1 MLDKPA
7 VKFEYENEARWIAAD
22 PTAARDKFDKQS
34 FEVSH
39 RLASHPL
46 LQLPKLLE
54 LAERT
59 VKSRPQDLYFDM
71 GNVKTG
77 QRWDQIPEANFSAVE
92 AMQQLESSNAWF
104 LFRRAQNDPAYRE
117 LFEQSLGEIKKMSG
131 EDIDTLL
138 RQQDILIFVTSPN
151 RVTPY
156 HIDRECNFLLQI
168 SGTKTLHV
176 FDREDRQI
184 LPDEEIERFWA
195 VDNNAPVY
203 RPQYQD
209 RAISY
214 RMMPGTGV
222 HIPVNFPHWV
232 QNDNNISVSL
242 SVNFQFLDSKRAN
255 LYRTNYYLRKLGINP
270 STPGLHNSR
279 DTAKTFAMT
288 CALAARRL
296 IRGGHRGDRVW
307 N

>member
-7 VKFEYENEARWIAAD
+7 SKFEYGSEASWITTD
-22 PTAARDKFDKQS
+22 SNAARENFNRRS

-39 RLASHPL
+39 RLSSHPL

-59 VKSRPQDLYFDM
+59 VKIRPQDLYFDM
-71 GNVKTG
+71 GEVRTG
-77 QRWDQIPEANFSAVE
+77 QRWDEIPEAKFSAVE
-92 AMQQLESSNAWF
+92 AMQQLERSDAWF
-104 LFRRAQNDPAYRE
+104 LFRHAQNDPEYRE
-117 LFEQSLGEIKKMSG
+117 LFERGLSEIKQIAG
-131 EDIDTLL
+131 EGVNAKI

-156 HIDRECNFLLQI
+156 HMDRECNFLLQI
-168 SGTKTLHV
+168 SGSKTLHV
-176 FDREDRQI
+176 FDRNDREV
-184 LPDEEIERFWA
+184 LPEEEIERFWA

-203 RPQYQD
+203 RRQHQD
-209 RAISY
+209 RAVSY
-214 RMMPGTGV
+214 RMMPGNGV

-242 SVNFQFLDSKRAN
+242 SVNFQFLDSMRAN
-255 LYRTNYYLRKLGINP
+255 LYRTNYYLRKLGLTP
-270 STPGLHNSR
+270 SAPGLHNTR
-279 DTAKTFAMT
+279 DAAKTFAMT
-288 CALAARRL
+288 CALAARRM
-296 IRGGHRGDRVW
+296 IRGGHRGDRIW

>member
-7 VKFEYENEARWIAAD
+7 S
-22 PTAARDKFDKQS
+22 KFDQTSDTRWLVTDSATAGENFNRRS

-39 RLASHPL
+39 RLSSHPL

-54 LAERT
+54 LAART
-59 VKSRPQDLYFDM
+59 VATRPQDLYFDM
-71 GNVKTG
+71 GKIRTG
-77 QRWDQIPEANFSAVE
+77 QRWDEIGEAKFSAVE
-92 AMQQLESSNAWF
+92 AMRQLESSDAWF
-104 LFRRAQNDPAYRE
+104 LFRHAQNDPAYRQ
-117 LFEQSLGEIKKMSG
+117 LFEDGLREIKLLAG
-131 EDIDTLL
+131 GNIDASI

-156 HIDRECNFLLQI
+156 HIDRECNVLLQI
-168 SGTKTLHV
+168 SGSKTLHV
-176 FDREDRQI
+176 FDRDDRDV
-184 LPDEEIERFWA
+184 LPTEEIERFWA

-214 RMMPGTGV
+214 RMMPGNGV

-232 QNDNNISVSL
+232 QNDDNISVSL
-242 SVNFQFLDSKRAN
+242 SVNFQFLDSMRAN
-255 LYRTNYYLRKLGINP
+255 VYRTNYYLRKLGVHP
-270 STPGLHNSR
+270 SAPGLNNSR
-279 DTAKTFAMT
+279 DAAKSFAMT
-288 CALAARRL
+288 CALAARRI
-296 IRGGHRGDRVW
+296 IRGGHRGDRIW

>member
-7 VKFEYENEARWIAAD
+7 FKFENGNEARWIATD
-22 PTAARDKFDKQS
+22 PKTARKNFNRRS

-39 RLASHPL
+39 LLSSHPL

-59 VKSRPQDLYFDM
+59 VRSRPDDLYFDM
-71 GNVKTG
+71 GKIRTG
-77 QRWDQIPEANFSAVE
+77 QRWDEIPEARFSAVE

-104 LFRRAQNDPAYRE
+104 LFRHAQLDPEYRE
-117 LFEQSLGEIKKMSG
+117 LFERGLREIKEFAA
-131 EDIDTLL
+131 EDVDAKI

-176 FDREDRQI
+176 FDREDQDV
-184 LPDEEIERFWA
+184 LQNEEIERFWA

-203 RPQYQD
+203 RPEYQD

-214 RMMPGTGV
+214 KMMPGSGV
-222 HIPVNFPHWV
+222 HIPVNCPHWV

-242 SVNFQFLDSKRAN
+242 SVNFQFLDSMRAN
-255 LYRTNYYLRKLGINP
+255 IYRTNYYLRKFGVKP
-270 STPGLHNSR
+270 SAPGLHITR
-279 DTAKTFAMT
+279 DVAKSFAMT
-288 CALAARRL
+288 CALAARRI
-296 IRGGHRGDRVW
+296 IRGGHRGDRIW

>member
-7 VKFEYENEARWIAAD
+7 FKFDQKDEGRWIVTD
-22 PTAARDKFDKQS
+22 PNVARDDFNRRS

-39 RLASHPL
+39 QLSSHPL

-59 VKSRPQDLYFDM
+59 VRSRPQDLYFDM
-71 GNVKTG
+71 GEVRTG
-77 QRWDQIPEANFSAVE
+77 QRWDQIPEAKFSAVE
-92 AMQQLESSNAWF
+92 AMQQLESSDAWF
-104 LFRRAQNDPAYRE
+104 LFRHTQNDPAYKE
-117 LFEQSLGEIKKMSG
+117 LFEDGLREIKELASG
-131 EDIDTLL
+131 NVDSLI
-138 RQQDILIFVTSPN
+138 RQQDILIFVTSPK

-176 FDREDRQI
+176 FDREDKDI
-184 LPDEEIERFWA
+184 LPNEEIERFWA

-209 RAISY
+209 RATSY
-214 RMMPGTGV
+214 QMTPGSGV

-232 QNDNNISVSL
+232 QNGDNISVSL
-242 SVNFQFLDSKRAN
+242 SVNFQFLDSMRAN
-255 LYRTNYYLRKLGINP
+255 VYRTNYYLRKLGIVP
-270 STPGLHNSR
+270 SMPGLHHGR
-279 DTAKTFAMT
+279 DTAKSFAMT
-288 CALAARRL
+288 CALAARRIL
-296 IRGGHRGDRVW
+296 RGGHRGDRIW

>member
-7 VKFEYENEARWIAAD
+7 FKFENGNEARWIATD
-22 PTAARDKFDKQS
+22 PKTARKNFNRRS

-39 RLASHPL
+39 RLSSHPL

-59 VKSRPQDLYFDM
+59 VRSRPDDLYFDM
-71 GNVKTG
+71 GKIRTG
-77 QRWDQIPEANFSAVE
+77 QRWDEIPEARFSAVE

-104 LFRRAQNDPAYRE
+104 LFRHAQLDPEYRE
-117 LFEQSLGEIKKMSG
+117 LFERGLREIKEFAA
-131 EDIDTLL
+131 EDVDAKI

-176 FDREDRQI
+176 FDREDQDV
-184 LPDEEIERFWA
+184 LPNEEIERFWA

-203 RPQYQD
+203 RPEYQD

-214 RMMPGTGV
+214 KMMPGSGV
-222 HIPVNFPHWV
+222 HIPVNCPHWV

-242 SVNFQFLDSKRAN
+242 SVNFQFLDSMRAN
-255 LYRTNYYLRKLGINP
+255 IYRTNYYLRKFGVKP
-270 STPGLHNSR
+270 SAPGLHSTR
-279 DTAKTFAMT
+279 DIAKSFAMT
-288 CALAARRL
+288 CALAARRI
-296 IRGGHRGDRVW
+296 IRGGHRGDRIW